1 MLPPGALRGARGRL
15 RGRQPK
21 PSTKQETEL
30 LRMRDTG
37 DYTITDLAELFR
49 ISRPA
54 VYRTINR
61 NRAKERVS

>member
-37 DYTITDLAELFR
+37 DYSITDLAELFR
-49 ISRPA
+49 ALTHQKCARSP
-54 VYRTINR
+54 YRCL
-61 NRAKERVS
+61 E